1 MQGGE
6 IVKGQSYD
14 VQIRDYEKD
23 IGLDD
28 VYPTQ
33 FVPSGLSG

>member
-1 MQGGE
+1 MQDSE
-6 IVKGQSYD
+6 IVKRQSYD
-14 VQIRDYEKD
+14 VQIRDYEKN

-33 FVPSGLSG
+33 IVPGGI